1 MNPLLSR
8 FIILISA
15 VLLIYEITKGE
26 FNISLETSNVIDL
39 IIIIVAMCGLFL
51 GISIPETPI
60 SDSAN
65 TDAVTSLAE
74 ITHPD
79 RTRTDEESKNEGD

>member
-15 VLLIYEITKGE
+15 GLLIYKMIKGE
-26 FNISLETSNVIDL
+26 FSISLETSNFIDS

-60 SDSAN
+60 SDLAS
-65 TDAVTSLAE
+65 TDAVISRAE
-74 ITHPD
+74 IAPPAQ
-79 RTRTDEESKNEGD
+79 TRTDEESKNERN